1 MTSFSIPPTAE
12 LTDDD
17 LRRYARHIILREV
30 GEEGQRRIKSA
41 SVLIVGVGGIG
52 SPAAL
57 YLAAAGVGRIGIVD
71 ADRVDESNLQRQVLY
86 STPQVGKPKVEA
98 ARERLHN
105 LNPKIQIDAYNTRF
119 TAENADQLAADYDI
133 LVDGSDNFATRYAI
147 NAAAV
152 RQSKPY
158 VYGAIHEYDG
168 QVSVFYTP
176 EGPCYNCVFPKAPE
190 EVKGVRGVLGALP
203 GVVGTLE
210 AAEALKLILGVGEPL
225 IGKLLLYNLFVTS
238 FDIIKLRKNP
248 ECEVCGNHDAQ
259 NNDARCH
266 DAR

>member
-1 MTSFSIPPTAE
+1 MTSFSTPPTAE
-12 LTDDD
+12 LTDEE

-30 GEEGQRRIKSA
+30 GEEGQRKIKSA

-57 YLAAAGVGRIGIVD
+57 YLAAAGVGRIGVID

-86 STPQVGKPKVEA
+86 ETPWVGKPKAEA
-98 ARERLHN
+98 ARERLHR
-105 LNPKIQIDAYNTRF
+105 LNPKIQIDAYNLRF
-119 TAENADQLAADYDI
+119 TAENAESLAAEYDI

-152 RQSKPY
+152 HQSKPY

-168 QVSVFYTP
+168 QVSVFYAP
-176 EGPCYNCVFPKAPE
+176 EGPCYNCIFPKAPE
-190 EVKGVRGVLGALP
+190 EAKGVRGVLGVLP
-203 GVVGTLE
+203 GVIGTLQ
-210 AAEALKLILGVGEPL
+210 AAETLKLILGIGEPL
-225 IGKLLLYNLFVTS
+225 IGKLLLYNLAATS

-248 ECEVCGNHDAQ
+248 KCEVCGKKD
-259 NNDARCH
+259 DR
-266 DAR
+266 